1 LEPKPSVRV
10 LFADR
15 ESVCVPE
22 NFTKRDIA
30 LFVLAF
36 GVAGCLMAWS
46 INLSIDRLLFADL
59 EPKTSEP
66 KTSEPKTSEPKAPAR
81 VHIQVP
87 RQAPIEYREARG
99 Q

>member
-1 LEPKPSVRV
+1 V
-10 LFADR
+10 L
-15 ESVCVPE
+15 E
-22 NFTKRDIA
+22 NFTRRDIV

-59 EPKTSEP
+59 EPKATEP
-66 KTSEPKTSEPKAPAR
+66 N
-81 VHIQVP
+81 VHKP
-87 RQAPIEYREARG
+87 SSPQAPVEYREALG

>member
-1 LEPKPSVRV
+1 M
-10 LFADR
+10 
-15 ESVCVPE
+15 
-22 NFTKRDIA
+22 RDIA

-59 EPKTSEP
+59 EPKASEP
-66 KTSEPKTSEPKAPAR
+66 NLHKPSP
-81 VHIQVP
+81 Q
-87 RQAPIEYREARG
+87 QAPLEYREARG

>member
-1 LEPKPSVRV
+1 MLK
-10 LFADR
+10 
-15 ESVCVPE
+15 
-22 NFTKRDIA
+22 NFTTRDIA

-59 EPKTSEP
+59 EPKVLMPKPKMSE
-66 KTSEPKTSEPKAPAR
+66 SN
-81 VHIQVP
+81 VHKPSPQ
-87 RQAPIEYREARG
+87 QAPIEYREARG

>member
-1 LEPKPSVRV
+1 MLQ
-10 LFADR
+10 
-15 ESVCVPE
+15 
-22 NFTKRDIA
+22 NFTTRDIA

-59 EPKTSEP
+59 EPKVLAP
-66 KTSEPKTSEPKAPAR
+66 KTSQSN
-81 VHIQVP
+81 VHKP
-87 RQAPIEYREARG
+87 SPSQAPIEYREARG

>member
-1 LEPKPSVRV
+1 V
-10 LFADR
+10 L
-15 ESVCVPE
+15 E
-22 NFTKRDIA
+22 NFTRRDIA

-59 EPKTSEP
+59 EPKASEP
-66 KTSEPKTSEPKAPAR
+66 T
-81 VHIQVP
+81 VHKPSPQ
-87 RQAPIEYREARG
+87 QAPIEYREARG

>member
-1 LEPKPSVRV
+1 V
-10 LFADR
+10 L
-15 ESVCVPE
+15 E
-22 NFTKRDIA
+22 NFTRRDIA

-66 KTSEPKTSEPKAPAR
+66 T
-81 VHIQVP
+81 VHKPSPQ
-87 RQAPIEYREARG
+87 QAPVEYREARG

>member
-66 KTSEPKTSEPKAPAR
+66 KAPAR